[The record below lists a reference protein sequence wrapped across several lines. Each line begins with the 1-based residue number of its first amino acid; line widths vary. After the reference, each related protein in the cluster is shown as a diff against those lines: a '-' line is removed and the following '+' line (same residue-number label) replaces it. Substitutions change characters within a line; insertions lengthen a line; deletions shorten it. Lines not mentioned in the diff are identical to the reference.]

1 MERKPL
7 VYIEE
12 TGETRLLPEGDKL
25 VSSSIDVA
33 VAPSF
38 SYKRIVQGRTL
49 LIPAGQQM
57 LVKGD
62 ITIMGNLLVEAEG
75 ELWLL

>member
-12 TGETRLLPEGDKL
+12 TGETRVYRPNEDTLPIL
-25 VSSSIDVA
+25 
-33 VAPSF
+33 PTF

-49 LIPAGQQM
+49 LIQAGQQM

-62 ITIMGNLLVEAEG
+62 ITIIGNLLVEPEG
-75 ELWLL
+75 EVWLL

>member
-12 TGETRLLPEGDKL
+12 TGETRVFKPSEDTLPIL
-25 VSSSIDVA
+25 
-33 VAPSF
+33 PTFSF
-38 SYKRIVQGRTL
+38 KRIVQGRTL

-62 ITIMGNLLVEAEG
+62 ITIMGNLEIEAEG
-75 ELWLL
+75 EVWLL

>member
-12 TGETRLLPEGDKL
+12 TGETRVLPDGDKL
-25 VSSSIDVA
+25 VSTSVNVVIE
-33 VAPSF
+33 PTFSF
-38 SYKRIVQGRTL
+38 KRIVQGRTL
-49 LIPAGQQM
+49 LIRANQQM

-62 ITIMGNLLVEAEG
+62 ITIIGNLRVEAEG
-75 ELWLL
+75 EVWLV